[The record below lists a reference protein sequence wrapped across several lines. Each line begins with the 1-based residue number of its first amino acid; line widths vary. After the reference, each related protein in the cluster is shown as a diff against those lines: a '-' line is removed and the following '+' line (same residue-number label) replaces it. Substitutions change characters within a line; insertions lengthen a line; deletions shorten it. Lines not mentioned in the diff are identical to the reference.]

1 MSIDI
6 KQNSSPKLIES
17 VIQELQTVLKDNLAW
32 LDYAF
37 GKSYK
42 LVKLVNNVEY
52 KYPAVYAGNREY
64 LSVLPDDIVGN
75 ISFFEVHD
83 PQEYDGAVQ
92 CGKGN
97 LKVKIALIFWFSLE
111 TIYEN
116 TDIIMSEN
124 IKNDILKLI
133 TTPGKLSRGRV
144 TVEKVY
150 EKAENIYSGY
160 SLKQIQNQY
169 LMFPHYGFRFECE
182 LLINEL
188 C

>member
-1 MSIDI
+1 MNIDI

-97 LKVKIALIFWFSLE
+97 LKVKIALIFWFF
-111 TIYEN
+111 
-116 TDIIMSEN
+116 
-124 IKNDILKLI
+124 
-133 TTPGKLSRGRV
+133 SRNYIR
-144 TVEKVY
+144 KY
-150 EKAENIYSGY
+150 RYN
-160 SLKQIQNQY
+160 
-169 LMFPHYGFRFECE
+169 
-182 LLINEL
+182 NE
-188 C
+188 